1 MSRSYFSHFLK
12 DQTNVN
18 VEISSQPITTGTSVI
33 GIKFDGGVMIA
44 ADALVSYGSLA
55 RFQDVKRVFKV
66 NDQAILGTGGDFAD
80 FQSIQR
86 SINDKMVDD
95 ICHDDTI
102 SLKPKSLYNWLTRIL
117 NNRRNKFEPLWL
129 DMVVG
134 GIEDGEPFL
143 GHIDLRGR
151 AYEDDIIATGL
162 GKHLVL
168 PIIREKLVEGRPFTQ
183 EQATCLVSNHEIAID
198 LRNNN
203 ILFSDQEV
211 HGSAFLQRLPCP
223 LQILCSC
230 LHRSRS

>member
-1 MSRSYFSHFLK
+1 MSY
-12 DQTNVN
+12 
-18 VEISSQPITTGTSVI
+18 SQPITTGTSVI

-117 NNRRNKFEPLWL
+117 YNRRSKFEPLWL

-134 GIEDGEPFL
+134 GIENGTPFL

-151 AYEDDIIATGL
+151 SYEDDIIATGL

-168 PIIREKLVEGRPFTQ
+168 PIIRERIVEGRAFTQ
-183 EQATCLVSNHEIAID
+183 QEATELV
-198 LRNNN
+198 RK
-203 ILFSDQEV
+203 
-211 HGSAFLQRLPCP
+211 
-223 LQILCSC
+223 
-230 LHRSRS
+230 